1 VQPIIA
7 ILVLWM
13 FWILTWLA
21 AAMGAR
27 HEAGKLSALQNVFYR
42 ATVFIGFLLLCS
54 FTPWPG
60 LDVKY
65 GLWRTLYS
73 TAGWL
78 MVLLAFLAFAFAWWA
93 RIRRGLHWASVE
105 ERPEAFQVVDTGPYA
120 VVRQPVFLGLILAA
134 FATAVVFGRPSSF
147 CGAFVLS
154 LAFIAKALIE
164 EHALRGE
171 LPAYDDYAEQ
181 VPMLLPIP
189 RRRRAAKAEVR
200 APSLRDTAKPPAEAP
215 PVEAPGKAE
224 PGSEQKLPPQVPET
238 LPEPPPL
245 APPKAPAG
253 AQLSLQLDGALPEAK
268 AASQPA
274 LSEAMSITKR

>member
-7 ILVLWM
+7 ILVLWV

-21 AAMGAR
+21 AVMGAR
-27 HEAGKLSALQNVFYR
+27 QEAGKLTALQNVFYR
-42 ATVFIGFLLLCS
+42 VAVFLGFLLLCS

-65 GLWRTLYS
+65 GLWRTLSS

-78 MVLLAFLAFAFAWWA
+78 MVLAAFAAFAFAWWA
-93 RIRRGLHWASVE
+93 RIQRGLHWASVE
-105 ERPEAFQVVDTGPYA
+105 RRSEAFHVVETGPYA
-120 VVRQPVFLGLILAA
+120 VVRQPVFLGLIVAA

-154 LAFIAKALIE
+154 VAFIAKALIE
-164 EHALRGE
+164 EHMLRGE
-171 LPAYDDYAEQ
+171 LLAYDDYAEQ

-200 APSLRDTAKPPAEAP
+200 HPSLRDAVKPPAAAP
-215 PVEAPGKAE
+215 VKTE
-224 PGSEQKLPPQVPET
+224 PSREQKLPQRTAEK
-238 LPEPPPL
+238 LPEPAPL

-268 AASQPA
+268 TQPQPA